1 MDGSPVGS
9 MSPEQRAIQFFEPK
23 LRLSKRDEPMATTP
37 PEVPVV
43 LPGVTLPAKAT
54 SNLALEDV
62 QADGTKPDD
71 GAGQLDTAE
80 DFENAAFNALG
91 GGPALLRKAHRQRSV
106 LQLL

>member
-1 MDGSPVGS
+1 
-9 MSPEQRAIQFFEPK
+9 MSPEQRAIQLFEPK
-23 LRLSKRDEPMATTP
+23 LRLSKREPLATTP

-43 LPGVTLPAKAT
+43 LPAVTLSATAT

-62 QADGTKPDD
+62 QADVTKPND
-71 GAGQLDTAE
+71 GAGQLNTAE

-91 GGPALLRKAHRQRSV
+91 GGSDPKKLLRQAHRQRSV